1 MTAYDKL
8 SGEFNPTV
16 PTRVIFGQGKTA
28 TLGSEVADLGGK
40 KVLVLS
46 GRTVAEQTDAV
57 RRTQEALGDSAVGVY
72 SGLTQRAPLA
82 TAVEAANLAV
92 SLGADTLVGVGG
104 STISDAARMIAVL
117 MAEGID
123 NVEELRVRGHRED
136 GMLRPNLDGKP
147 LPLQVSIPTTL
158 SAGEF
163 NMGGGNVLDDGEGH
177 KIRVGH
183 PRLYA
188 DLIVLDSEMTAG
200 TPDWLWLS
208 TGVKALDHCI
218 ERLYCRGNQP
228 AIDAPVL
235 SAAEMLFEHL
245 PRSRQ
250 ADDVDGEERLQCLVA
265 AWMSMMGAPNFAVGL
280 SHAIGHIVGVKYAV
294 GHGYTSCVT
303 QPYVME
309 YNRPASAAK
318 QALLARAAGHD
329 ISGMSEEAA
338 AELAA
343 RTVDDFILGLGMPH
357 RLRELEIPEEDLPEI
372 ADLVLTDRGC
382 RTNAVAVTEREQVM
396 EVLRAA
402 Y

>member
-1 MTAYDKL
+1 MMGHRVL

-16 PTRVIFGQGKTA
+16 PSRIIFGQGKA
-28 TLGSEVADLGGK
+28 STLAEEIEELGGK
-40 KVLVLS
+40 RVLVLS
-46 GRTVAEQTDAV
+46 GRTVAEKTDTV
-57 RRTQEALGDSAVGVY
+57 RKVNETLGELSAGVY

-92 SLGADTLVGVGG
+92 SQGVDTLVGVGG

-123 NVEELRVRGHRED
+123 TVEQLRALGVQHD
-136 GMLRPNLDGKP
+136 LMLTPDLEGKP

-163 NMGGGNVLDDGEGH
+163 NMGGGNVLDDQAGH
-177 KIRVGH
+177 KIRVRH
-183 PRLYA
+183 RRLYS
-188 DLIVLDSEMTAG
+188 DLIVLDPDMTIG

-218 ERLYCRGNQP
+218 ERLYSRGNQP

-235 SAAEMLFEHL
+235 SAAELLFNYL
-245 PRSRQ
+245 PLSKEGDSNSE
-250 ADDVDGEERLQCLVA
+250 ARLQCLIA
-265 AWMSMMGAPNFAVGL
+265 AWLSMMGAPNFAMGL
-280 SHAIGHIVGVKYAV
+280 SHAMGHIIGVRCSV

-309 YNRPASAAK
+309 YNRPASSHK
-318 QALLARAAGHD
+318 QALLARAAGID
-329 ISGMSEEAA
+329 AKGMSDEAASEAA
-338 AELAA
+338 ARA
-343 RTVDDFILGLGMPH
+343 VDNLVLGLGMPH
-357 RLRELEIPEEDLPEI
+357 RLRELEIPREDLPAI
-372 ADLVLTDRGC
+372 AEDVLGDGGC
-382 RTNAVAVTEREQVM
+382 RTNPIRITTTDQVL
-396 EVLRAA
+396 EVLSKA

>member
-1 MTAYDKL
+1 MSAYAIL
-8 SGEFNPTV
+8 SGEFNPAV
-16 PTRVIFGQGKTA
+16 PTRVIFGQGKAA
-28 TLGSEVADLGGK
+28 TLGAEVAGLGGK
-40 KVLVLS
+40 RALVLS
-46 GRTVAEQTDAV
+46 GRTVAEQTDTVQQVHA
-57 RRTQEALGDSAVGVY
+57 ALGDSAVGVY
-72 SGLTQRAPLA
+72 SGLTQRAPLS

-92 SLGADTLVGVGG
+92 SLEADTLVGVGG

-117 MAEGID
+117 MAEGITTVD
-123 NVEELRVRGHRED
+123 ELRSQGHD
-136 GMLRPNLDGKP
+136 QDMLLRPNLDGKP

-163 NMGGGNVLDDGEGH
+163 NMGGGNVLDEGAGH

-183 PRLYA
+183 PNLYA
-188 DLIVLDSEMTAG
+188 DLIVLDPDMTAG

-228 AIDAPVL
+228 AIDAPIL
-235 SAAEMLFEHL
+235 SAAEMLFSSL

-250 ADDVDGEERLQCLVA
+250 ADGDSEARLQCLVA

-294 GHGYTSCVT
+294 GHGYTSCVS

-309 YNRPASAAK
+309 YNRPVSAAK
-318 QALLARAAGHD
+318 QALLARAAGHNT
-329 ISGMSEEAA
+329 SGMSDDAA

-343 RTVDDFILGLGMPH
+343 RTVDEFILGLGMPH
-357 RLRELEIPEEDLPEI
+357 RLRELEIPEDDLPEI

-382 RTNAVAVTEREQVM
+382 RTNAIPVTEREQVM
-396 EVLRAA
+396 EVLRRAF
-402 Y
+402 